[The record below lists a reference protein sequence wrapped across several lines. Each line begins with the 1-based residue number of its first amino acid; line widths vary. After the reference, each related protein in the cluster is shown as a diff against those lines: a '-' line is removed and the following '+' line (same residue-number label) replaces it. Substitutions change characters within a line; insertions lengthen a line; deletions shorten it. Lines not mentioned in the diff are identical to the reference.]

1 MPGPTPDAALR
12 NLRVHLDERSYPIR
26 IGYDSLAAAG
36 PAIAEATG
44 ATRAA
49 LISVAPVAKRYAPR
63 LERSLHRAG
72 VRTTRILVP
81 DGDRT
86 KNLRQAARI
95 YDELLAFEADR
106 STAVIALGGGV
117 VGDLAGYVAATYLR
131 GVPFVQVPTTLLA
144 MTDASV
150 GGKVGVNLKQG
161 KNLVGAFYQPRLVWM
176 DLATLESLPE
186 RQRRAGVAEMIK
198 HAAIWEAGLFERF
211 ERDAS
216 KVIGLDAEVTAEL
229 LERSCAIKAE
239 VVSRD
244 ERESGVRTLLNF
256 GHTLAHAIE
265 TLGAYRGL
273 LHGEAV
279 AVGMAF
285 AARRSEALGH
295 APAGSA
301 ARLTALL
308 REVDLPVKVPIH
320 PRRAYLEALRV
331 DKKRTDR
338 RIRFVVLREI
348 GRAETVPLTP
358 GEILPRRFP
367 EAEWIAG

>member
-1 MPGPTPDAALR
+1 MPKYLALEWGR
-12 NLRVHLDERSYPIR
+12 DGIR
-26 IGYDSLAAAG
+26 
-36 PAIAEATG
+36 
-44 ATRAA
+44 
-49 LISVAPVAKRYAPR
+49 
-63 LERSLHRAG
+63 
-72 VRTTRILVP
+72 
-81 DGDRT
+81 
-86 KNLRQAARI
+86 
-95 YDELLAFEADR
+95 
-106 STAVIALGGGV
+106 
-117 VGDLAGYVAATYLR
+117 
-131 GVPFVQVPTTLLA
+131 
-144 MTDASV
+144 
-150 GGKVGVNLKQG
+150 
-161 KNLVGAFYQPRLVWM
+161 
-176 DLATLESLPE
+176 
-186 RQRRAGVAEMIK
+186 
-198 HAAIWEAGLFERF
+198 
-211 ERDAS
+211 
-216 KVIGLDAEVTAEL
+216 GLDAEVTAEL

-244 ERESGVRTLLNF
+244 ERESGIRTLLNF

-348 GRAETVPLTP
+348 GRAEAVPLTP